1 MRYSA
6 FMARSNAGTKG
17 VPRLEREDQILTIA
31 SEVFADDGFA
41 MANIQAIADRA
52 GISKPLIY
60 NYFTSK
66 EGLFLACID
75 RAGGIV
81 ADEIERIA
89 NEDSVGIERGMRTLD
104 GMFHVLED
112 QRHLWRLF
120 YDRSA
125 PTTGPVADAVG
136 HYTERITKLA
146 DEGVAELMAL
156 SGITDSLDVSA
167 MTAVWMGIVDS
178 LMRWWVEHPDE
189 SAAAMTERSGR
200 LLSAILE
207 GAIPG
212 GAQ

>member
-1 MRYSA
+1 
-6 FMARSNAGTKG
+6 MARSNAGTKG
-17 VPRLEREDQILTIA
+17 VPRLEREDQILTVA
-31 SEVFADDGFA
+31 SEVFGSQGFA
-41 MANIQAIADRA
+41 TTNIQDVAKLA

-60 NYFTSK
+60 NYFGSK
-66 EGLFLACID
+66 DGLFLACIE
-75 RAGGIV
+75 RAGQIV

-89 NEDSVGIERGMRTLD
+89 NEDVVGIERGMRTLD
-104 GMFHVLED
+104 GMFTVLEE

-120 YDRSA
+120 YDRTA
-125 PTTGPVADAVG
+125 PTTGPVADAVS

-156 SGITDSLDVSA
+156 SGNTDRLDVSA
-167 MTAVWMGIVDS
+167 MTAVWLGIVDS

-200 LLSAILE
+200 LLVAIL
-207 GAIPG
+207 G

>member
-1 MRYSA
+1 
-6 FMARSNAGTKG
+6 MAPSNAGTKG
-17 VPRLEREDQILTIA
+17 VPRLEREDQILTVA
-31 SEVFADDGFA
+31 SEVFATDGFA
-41 MANIQAIADRA
+41 TANIQAIAQRA

-60 NYFTSK
+60 NYFGSK
-66 EGLFLACID
+66 DGLFLACIE
-75 RAGGIV
+75 RAGEIV

-89 NEDSVGIERGMRTLD
+89 NQDLVGIERGMRTLE
-104 GMFHVLED
+104 GMFNVLED

-120 YDRSA
+120 YDGTA
-125 PTTGPVADAVG
+125 PATGPVADAVG

-156 SGITDSLDVSA
+156 SGNTDRLDVSA

-200 LLSAILE
+200 LLVAIL
-207 GAIPG
+207 G

>member
-1 MRYSA
+1 MVRP
-6 FMARSNAGTKG
+6 NAGTKG
-17 VPRLEREDQILTIA
+17 VPRLDRETQILDIA
-31 SEVFADDGFA
+31 SEQFGTHGFA
-41 MANIQAIADRA
+41 ATSVATIADKA

-60 NYFTSK
+60 NYFGSK
-66 EGLFLACID
+66 EGLFLACIE
-75 RAGGIV
+75 RGGDIV
-81 ADEIERIA
+81 AAEVERIA
-89 NEDSVGIERGMRTLD
+89 SEESVGIERGMRTLD

-120 YDRSA
+120 YDRTA
-125 PTTGPVADAVG
+125 PTSGPVAEAVG

-156 SGITDSLDVSA
+156 SGVTDRLDISA

-189 SAAAMTERSGR
+189 SAAAMTARSGR
-200 LLSAILE
+200 LLAAIL
-207 GAIPG
+207 G

>member
-1 MRYSA
+1 MRYPH
-6 FMARSNAGTKG
+6 FMAPRSNAGTKG
-17 VPRLEREDQILTIA
+17 VPRFEREEQILTVA
-31 SEVFADDGFA
+31 SEIFATDSFA
-41 MANIQAIADRA
+41 ATNIQAVADRA

-60 NYFTSK
+60 NYFGSK
-66 EGLFLACID
+66 EGLFLACIE
-75 RAGGIV
+75 RGGDIV
-81 ADEIERIA
+81 AAEIERIA
-89 NEDSVGIERGMRTLD
+89 NEESVGIERGMRTLD

-120 YDRSA
+120 YDRTA
-125 PTTGPVADAVG
+125 PTSGPVAEAVG

-156 SGITDSLDVSA
+156 SGVTDRLDISA

-189 SAAAMTERSGR
+189 SAANLTDRTGR
-200 LLSAILE
+200 LLVAIL
-207 GAIPG
+207 A

>member
-1 MRYSA
+1 
-6 FMARSNAGTKG
+6 MARSNAGTKG
-17 VPRLEREDQILTIA
+17 VPRLEREDQILTLA
-31 SEVFADDGFA
+31 SEVFAAESFA
-41 MANIQAIADRA
+41 TTNIQTIAERA

-60 NYFTSK
+60 NYFGSK
-66 EGLFLACID
+66 EGLFLACIE
-75 RAGGIV
+75 RAGEIV
-81 ADEIERIA
+81 AAEVERIA
-89 NEDSVGIERGMRTLD
+89 SEDTVGVERGMRTLD

-120 YDRSA
+120 YDGAA
-125 PTTGPVADAVG
+125 PTTGAVADAVS

-156 SGITDSLDVSA
+156 SGNTDSLDVSA
-167 MTAVWMGIVDS
+167 MTAVWLGIVDS

-200 LLSAILE
+200 LLVAIL
-207 GAIPG
+207 G

>member
-1 MRYSA
+1 
-6 FMARSNAGTKG
+6 MAQSNAGTKG
-17 VPRLEREDQILTIA
+17 VPRLERESQILTVA
-31 SEVFADDGFA
+31 SEVFATEGFA
-41 MANIQAIADRA
+41 TANIQAIAKGA

-60 NYFTSK
+60 NYFGSK
-66 EGLFLACID
+66 EGLFLACLE
-75 RAGGIV
+75 RAGEIV
-81 ADEIERIA
+81 AGEIERIA

-120 YDRSA
+120 YDRTA
-125 PTTGPVADAVG
+125 PTTGPVADAVN

-156 SGITDSLDVSA
+156 SGVTDRLDVSA

-200 LLSAILE
+200 LLAAIL
-207 GAIPG
+207 G
-212 GAQ
+212 GVQ

>member
-1 MRYSA
+1 MRYPQ

-31 SEVFADDGFA
+31 SEVFATESFA
-41 MANIQAIADRA
+41 ATNIQAVAQAA

-60 NYFTSK
+60 NYFGSK
-66 EGLFLACID
+66 DGLFLACIE
-75 RAGGIV
+75 RAGEIV
-81 ADEIERIA
+81 ADEVERIA
-89 NEDSVGIERGMRTLD
+89 NEDTVGIERGMRTIE
-104 GMFHVLED
+104 GMFNVLED

-120 YDRSA
+120 YDRTA
-125 PTTGPVADAVG
+125 PTTGPVADAVN

-156 SGITDSLDVSA
+156 SGNTDQLDVSA

-178 LMRWWVEHPDE
+178 LMRWWVEHPDQ

-200 LLSAILE
+200 LLVAIL
-207 GAIPG
+207 G

>member
-1 MRYSA
+1 
-6 FMARSNAGTKG
+6 MARSNAGTKG
-17 VPRLEREDQILTIA
+17 VPRLEREDQILTLA
-31 SEVFADDGFA
+31 SEVFAAEGFA
-41 MANIQAIADRA
+41 TTNIQAIAERA

-60 NYFTSK
+60 NYFGSK
-66 EGLFLACID
+66 EGLFLACIE
-75 RAGGIV
+75 RAGEIV
-81 ADEIERIA
+81 AAEVERIA
-89 NEDSVGIERGMRTLD
+89 SEDTVGVERGMRTLD

-120 YDRSA
+120 YDGTA
-125 PTTGPVADAVG
+125 PTTGPVADAVS

-156 SGITDSLDVSA
+156 SGNTDRLDVSA
-167 MTAVWMGIVDS
+167 MTAVWLGIVDS

-200 LLSAILE
+200 LLVAIL
-207 GAIPG
+207 G

>member
-1 MRYSA
+1 
-6 FMARSNAGTKG
+6 MAQRSNAGTKG
-17 VPRLEREDQILTIA
+17 VPRLEREEQILTVA
-31 SEVFADDGFA
+31 SEIFASESFA
-41 MANIQAIADRA
+41 ASNIQAVADRA

-60 NYFTSK
+60 NYFGSK
-66 EGLFLACID
+66 EGLFLACIE
-75 RAGGIV
+75 RGGDIV
-81 ADEIERIA
+81 AAEIERIA
-89 NEDSVGIERGMRTLD
+89 NEESVGIERGMRTLD

-120 YDRSA
+120 YDSTA
-125 PTTGPVADAVG
+125 PTSGQVAEAVG

-156 SGITDSLDVSA
+156 SGVTDRLDISA

-200 LLSAILE
+200 LLVAIL
-207 GAIPG
+207 A